1 MAPGLD
7 FLKAS
12 APDSARSEGGS
23 SAQNTGRSGG
33 STARSDA
40 SGGGGGGGG
49 GNIFGDA
56 GKPRAKRGGL
66 LGADAN
72 ELAAET
78 NNLQAYSTK
87 AAEAKAKEEYQKSA
101 AERKVRL
108 MRIYSEMLAKAGIE
122 NKAAG
127 KHLERLGNMNYSDKM
142 QTGRLSERMYDDIRK
157 ERKFDRF
164 NRPVRQKG
172 SRQKALVANIKS
184 QFMSKSDAREDDA
197 EFVDPNSRRLK
208 TAKWKIGYRKWVR
221 APPGLAESVVSVL
234 NSDGN
239 EDIFSWDGEWADG
252 GMNGFG
258 RFEFIDK
265 NTFDGKMIKNVRT
278 ARPSQGT
285 RMATSTASSSTA
297 SSRVRQDELRQRE
310 RVRRDLEKWEA
321 PRQRHPHLSEWVHL
335 QRGLAAREA
344 ARVRNGDQ
352 QGKKE
357 ESKRLCNPCQPAR
370 INQLSHVSLGRSVG
384 RSIRF
389 ICCAQ
394 ASKCSYRGHFAFGK
408 VKTGFGALS
417 VEDPPKSGKFKEVRQ
432 EFSFAYGASL
442 RDVRNYIV
450 AEWTREKQRKIDD
463 RQSIFGLQEMVL
475 IREQITE
482 AREAIYKQ
490 RRDERQAVVDERR
503 RLDQERRKKIK
514 EKQQEQLASMSR
526 MGGDEAA

>member
-265 NTFDGKMIKNVRT
+265 NTFDGKMIKNVPNGPAISRYANGHVYDGEFLNGKFHGFGKMSYGSGSVYEGT
-278 ARPSQGT
+278 WKNGRRHGNGTLTFPSGCTYKGDWLLGKQHGFGT
-285 RMATSTASSSTA
+285 VTSKVRKRKASACVTRA
-297 SSRVRQDELRQRE
+297 S
-310 RVRRDLEKWEA
+310 
-321 PRQRHPHLSEWVHL
+321 RH
-335 QRGLAAREA
+335 
-344 ARVRNGDQ
+344 
-352 QGKKE
+352 
-357 ESKRLCNPCQPAR
+357 ES
-370 INQLSHVSLGRSVG
+370 INYLTSPSVGRSVG
-384 RSIRF
+384 RSIDRF
-389 ICCAQ
+389 
-394 ASKCSYRGHFAFGK
+394 G
-408 VKTGFGALS
+408 
-417 VEDPPKSGKFKEVRQ
+417 
-432 EFSFAYGASL
+432 SFAA
-442 RDVRNYIV
+442 
-450 AEWTREKQRKIDD
+450 
-463 RQSIFGLQEMVL
+463 
-475 IREQITE
+475 
-482 AREAIYKQ
+482 
-490 RRDERQAVVDERR
+490 R
-503 RLDQERRKKIK
+503 RLRSARTGVTSHSER
-514 EKQQEQLASMSR
+514 
-526 MGGDEAA
+526 